1 MAKKNVAFVISSLN
15 AGGAERV
22 ITTLANVLVK
32 DFNIT
37 IILLYNCTPFYR
49 LEKDIQIEYCSELYI
64 SKPTTWQSITNHYTL
79 FRNLIKILKKRN
91 IDISIGFMTT
101 ANIYLSFAS
110 KIYGIPCI
118 ISERIHPEYFKLNKL
133 WKTIR
138 RWTYPLATKLVVQ
151 TKSIKTY
158 FEHFMDN
165 DQIVI
170 IKNPLAPELLHKR
183 KLNSKKEK
191 IILNVGRLDHQKN
204 QDLLIRAFANIN
216 NDDWSVN
223 IIGEGSNRVMY
234 EQLIKVLNLEEKV
247 NLLGNQPDMET
258 YYNQSSIFVFTSRYE
273 GFPNALME
281 AMSFGLPCI
290 STDCPS
296 GPSELISND
305 LNGFLIPVE
314 NQNLLEKKM
323 RQLMDDSLLRTKFSE
338 KSVTTTLELEVSVIA
353 EQWKSLIYKVLK

>member
-1 MAKKNVAFVISSLN
+1 M
-15 AGGAERV
+15 
-22 ITTLANVLVK
+22 
-32 DFNIT
+32 
-37 IILLYNCTPFYR
+37 
-49 LEKDIQIEYCSELYI
+49 
-64 SKPTTWQSITNHYTL
+64 
-79 FRNLIKILKKRN
+79 
-91 IDISIGFMTT
+91 
-101 ANIYLSFAS
+101 
-110 KIYGIPCI
+110 
-118 ISERIHPEYFKLNKL
+118 
-133 WKTIR
+133 
-138 RWTYPLATKLVVQ
+138 
-151 TKSIKTY
+151 
-158 FEHFMDN
+158 
-165 DQIVI
+165 I

-234 EQLIKVLNLEEKV
+234 EKLIKALNLEEKV